1 MSLRTKNFWK
11 KKRVEILMKVI
22 SKLKQ
27 KKSEPKRNRSGR
39 MIGHLDKIP

>member
-11 KKRVEILMKVI
+11 KKEVEILMKVI

-27 KKSEPKRNRSGR
+27 QRLN
-39 MIGHLDKIP
+39 